1 MISNIGSAAE
11 VNKPAV
17 MFTPLGINGAEWD
30 KNIDVGREL
39 IKDLPET
46 FPHAQDRL
54 HQNLNEIA
62 YVVKRVEGFNYDDE
76 LFKFAGALAV
86 ATPKAQ
92 KQNEESPTKETRAS
106 GYGSPY
112 KKPKKS

>member
-1 MISNIGSAAE
+1 
-11 VNKPAV
+11 

-30 KNIDVGREL
+30 KSIDVGREL

-92 KQNEESPTKETRAS
+92 KQNEESPSPTKETRAS

-112 KKPKKS
+112 KKQKKS